1 VKPDGALVA
10 GGFFREACRSGSGE
24 SAMSVLLESGVVT
37 DFKRLVR
44 VSRLKLVM
52 PDIKYN
58 RPGSAEREAPLDV
71 TGQGRYLD
79 GLL

>member
-1 VKPDGALVA
+1 
-10 GGFFREACRSGSGE
+10 
-24 SAMSVLLESGVVT
+24 MSVLLESGVVT